1 MMDSF
6 EKKKKAEVV
15 LEMFEQIEEA
25 LLELRLEYMDIARDH
40 DEAQIRIE
48 ELEVDNSFLYESM
61 KEMETEHKGEVQ
73 A

>member
-25 LLELRLEYMDIARDH
+25 LLGLRLEYMNIVRDH

-61 KEMETEHKGEVQ
+61 KEMENEWKGEV
-73 A
+73 

>member
-1 MMDSF
+1 MDSF

>member
-1 MMDSF
+1 MDSF

-15 LEMFEQIEEA
+15 LEMFEPIEEA
-25 LLELRLEYMDIARDH
+25 LLGLRLEYMNIVRDH

-61 KEMETEHKGEVQ
+61 KEMENEWKGEV
-73 A
+73 

>member
-1 MMDSF
+1 MDSF

-25 LLELRLEYMDIARDH
+25 LLGLRLEYMNIVRDH

-61 KEMETEHKGEVQ
+61 KEMENEWKGEV
-73 A
+73 

>member
-1 MMDSF
+1 MDVLA
-6 EKKKKAEVV
+6 KKKKMEVV

>member
-1 MMDSF
+1 MEIF

-25 LLELRLEYMDIARDH
+25 LLGLRLEYMNIVRDH

-61 KEMETEHKGEVQ
+61 KEMENEWKGEV
-73 A
+73 